1 MSPDRARETKE
12 MEARAVARNIRMS
25 ARKMRL
31 VIDEIREK
39 DVNEA
44 YSILQF
50 SKKAAAEPIDKALR
64 SAVANAVDK
73 ADQQGEVLDVDDLY
87 VREAFVDEGPTL
99 RRYRAGA
106 MGRAS
111 PRRKRMSHV
120 TVVVDTKE

>member
-1 MSPDRARETKE
+1 
-12 MEARAVARNIRMS
+12 MEAQAISKNIRMS

-31 VIDEIREK
+31 VIDQIRDQ
-39 DVNEA
+39 DVNDA

-50 SKKAAAEPIDKALR
+50 SKKAAAVPIDKALR
-64 SAVANAVDK
+64 SAVANAVYK

-87 VREAFVDEGPTL
+87 VKRAYVNEGPTL
-99 RRYRAGA
+99 RRFRAAG
-106 MGRAS
+106 MGRVS

>member
-1 MSPDRARETKE
+1 MHGRAIAK
-12 MEARAVARNIRMS
+12 NIRMS

-31 VIDEIREK
+31 VIDEIRNR

-73 ADQQGEVLDVDDLY
+73 ADTSGEALDVDTLF
-87 VREAFVDEGPTL
+87 VREAYVNEGPTL
-99 RRYRAGA
+99 RRFRAAA
-106 MGRAS
+106 MGRAA
-111 PRRKRMSHV
+111 PIRKRTSHV